1 IPLYKGETFEESR
14 KIDDL
19 LDSGNYEIHKLSEHE
34 KQIERQVE
42 QESFIDNYNPEI
54 DQMMDRYN
62 VPREAA
68 ENLLR
73 GKEDLKNLGYEPNK
87 ERLSFARNYDLKNHI
102 YSEYLTPSEKLDKNI
117 KAIKM
122 LKRLE

>member
-1 IPLYKGETFEESR
+1 
-14 KIDDL
+14 
-19 LDSGNYEIHKLSEHE
+19 
-34 KQIERQVE
+34 
-42 QESFIDNYNPEI
+42 
-54 DQMMDRYN
+54 MMDRYN

-102 YSEYLTPSEKLDKNI
+102 YSVINK
-117 KAIKM
+117 
-122 LKRLE
+122 